1 MSYQIERGRGHDRR
15 LEHNALVPTT
25 PRRATQAWVGQDE
38 QKVPR
43 RAGRVGLEGL
53 EIYFRRPTAQPT
65 VATRETPV
73 GVWP

>member
-1 MSYQIERGRGHDRR
+1 MPHKIKGLGGHDRR

-65 VATRETPV
+65 VATRETLV